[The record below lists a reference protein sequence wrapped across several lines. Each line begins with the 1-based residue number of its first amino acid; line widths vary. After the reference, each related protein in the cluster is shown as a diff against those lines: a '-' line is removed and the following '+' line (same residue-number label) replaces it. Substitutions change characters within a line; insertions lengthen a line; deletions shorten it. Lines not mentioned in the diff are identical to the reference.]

1 MLVRQWWSI
10 ADSKVSVTINKIT
23 AHYVS
28 PMLCQE
34 QLLQNKLHDIEN
46 IEVKVHPSFREVT
59 ALYQI
64 DDTKLKLNITLSSSH
79 PLEPDIVECEQY
91 ANRANWKRRN
101 FHMQL
106 SVFPTH
112 QVIIIYQLNY
122 VIFELNNQGN
132 ILFPFCR
139 INQYTMNLSFGEGV

>member
-1 MLVRQWWSI
+1 MLVRQWWST
-10 ADSKVSVTINKIT
+10 ADSKVSVVIDKIT
-23 AHYVS
+23 AHYIS

-34 QLLQNKLHDIEN
+34 ELLKELHKLRDIEN
-46 IEVKVHPSFREVT
+46 IEVKVHSAFRKVT

-64 DDTKLKLNITLSSSH
+64 DDTKLKLHITLSPNH
-79 PLEPDIVECEQY
+79 PLEPATVECEQH
-91 ANRANWKRRN
+91 ASGANWRN

-122 VIFELNNQGN
+122 GYAYLD
-132 ILFPFCR
+132 
-139 INQYTMNLSFGEGV
+139 